1 MSSKRAKLPHREAP
15 VTGQLRVE
23 SPARDTTRKSESVSI
38 DTLRRHESL
47 NSPIEHDLINIHVG

>member
-1 MSSKRAKLPHREAP
+1 MGGKRAEFPHREAP

-23 SPARDTTRKSESVSI
+23 SPARDATRKSESVSI
-38 DTLRRHESL
+38 DTLRRYESL